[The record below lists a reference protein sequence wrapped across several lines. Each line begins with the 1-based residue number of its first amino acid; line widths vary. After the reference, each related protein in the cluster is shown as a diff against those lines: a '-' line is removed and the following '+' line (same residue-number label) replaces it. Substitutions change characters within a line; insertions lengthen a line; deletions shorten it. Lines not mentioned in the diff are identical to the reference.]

1 MRTILKLDDDVA
13 AAIEQ
18 LRKVRGIGVSQAVN
32 RLVRAG
38 LRAPH
43 ERTTFTQRTHPL
55 GFRIDVANVG
65 EALELL
71 EGPRTR

>member
-1 MRTILKLDDDVA
+1 MRTTLKLDDDVA
-13 AAIEQ
+13 AAVEQ
-18 LRKVRGIGVSQAVN
+18 LRKARGIGVGQAVN

-38 LRAPH
+38 LRAPQ

-55 GFRIDVANVG
+55 RLRIDVSNVG

-71 EGPRTR
+71 EGPRAR